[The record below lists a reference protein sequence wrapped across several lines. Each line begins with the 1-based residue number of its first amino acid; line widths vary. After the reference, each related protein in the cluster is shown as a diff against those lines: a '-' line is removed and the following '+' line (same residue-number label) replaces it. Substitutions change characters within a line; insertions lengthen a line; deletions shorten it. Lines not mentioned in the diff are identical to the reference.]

1 MCRAVA
7 KESEREKNARNYVA
21 AQKEKKE
28 KYEYINKGI
37 FKTTKKKMY
46 IVSLHAFTT
55 KPNALSSFA
64 AVHEQYYAKRHASS
78 GNLDL

>member
-37 FKTTKKKMY
+37 FKTTKKKDVYMV
-46 IVSLHAFTT
+46 VSSHAFTT

-64 AVHEQYYAKRHASS
+64 GLHE
-78 GNLDL
+78 